1 MGSNILRLSTFKNV
15 FNQDCLLC
23 IERLCSQ
30 TATKVCLLAAHSPNT
45 SYNHCVKC
53 YEKEHQNEQ
62 FKLHCVKQ
70 EHTLRSKSLVLFI
83 LFIHFLPQ
91 SPSILNSIEKA
102 LKT

>member
-23 IERLCSQ
+23 IERLCGQ

-70 EHTLRSKSLVLFI
+70 EHTLRSKIAGFIYSFHSL
-83 LFIHFLPQ
+83 P
-91 SPSILNSIEKA
+91 SPITQYSQ
-102 LKT
+102 